1 MAAENKPEGLK
12 KIRNLDRMYRSAV
25 CYAGHAPAKGVS
37 DETEINNDH
46 GNSNGSHVKIFL
58 PKKLLECL
66 PKCSSLPKER
76 HRWNTN
82 EEIAAYLIT
91 FEKHEEWLTTSPKT
105 RPQNGSMI
113 LYNRKKVK
121 YRKDGYCWKKRKDGK
136 TTREDHMKL
145 KVQGVECLYGC
156 YVHSSII
163 PTFHRRC
170 YWLLQNPDIVLV
182 HYLNVPA
189 IEDCGKP
196 CGPILC
202 SINTDKKEWAKW
214 TKEELIGQLKPMFHG
229 IKWTCSNGNSS
240 TGFSVEQLVQQ
251 ILDSHQTKPPP
262 RTHNCLCT
270 GTLGAGSSVH
280 HKCNSAKHRII
291 SPKVEPRAGAGYSSA
306 HSEVQNNDV
315 SEGKNEHSHG
325 GGGGKGGG
333 AGGGGGAREKRNGK
347 VPKPVLLH
355 QNSTEVSSTNQ
366 VEVPDTTQN
375 SPVSISSGLNSDPDM
390 ADSPVVT
397 GMSHVAS
404 VMSSLSQSA
413 AVFMSEVT
421 GDPIYSMSPT
431 GGPNAHLM
439 GPDAASQ
446 GLVLAVTSDS
456 HKFAFPGS
464 GAGGSG
470 GAGAS
475 EGLAMLS
482 APGVSEELVLSSSL
496 DSSGIK
502 LPETTVNF
510 DPDCFLNNPKQG
522 QTYGGSG
529 LKGEAG
535 SSGTSS
541 SSSVGPSSSSSSS
554 NGGLRRSPPV
564 SDSGYGFGTS
574 LVKTE
579 IKTEDTSFEQQLAK
593 EASYQV
599 GSVVSGAGGGPGSA
613 GPGSAQGSLTLTPA
627 SSLLPSGGGL
637 SPSTT
642 LEQMDFS
649 AIDAK
654 QDYSSSS
661 VSGGYGQ
668 AMSSPHLA
676 HQSRSPSFFLQEPP
690 PPPPQ
695 SSSQPGAAQKT
706 HLLDQNSHDSGAAFL
721 GLQVVKTE
729 SPGSGGN
736 NGHLH
741 HHHGH
746 QSQHAAS
753 SCNGGSPAE
762 GPGAGQQ
769 ASLQLL
775 QYQGGFPPLGPEHEE
790 VVALEPQGGA
800 GGGVGGGQA
809 GGPEGGAEGL
819 LKAGDHLQACGAAGP
834 EGAGAEHYLQ
844 QAPESGGA
852 GAGGA
857 AAGGAGG
864 GAGGG
869 GLLRG
874 GNPSGGAGGGPPPQL
889 QPLLQGLYQAVGA
902 HPPLGGAGGGGA
914 GGGGM
919 EISLDHFDISFGN
932 QFSDLIN
939 DFISVEGGG
948 AAVGPGAAALYA
960 HQLVAPPGSEGPPP
974 PAGPPPPGAEEAG
987 ARGAGYGP
995 AELCLPPCCSPQAL
1009 GGAGGAGGA
1018 AGAAGEAGSLAYMH
1032 VAEVVSAAVAQG
1044 ALGMLQAT
1052 GRLFMVTDYSPEW
1065 SYPEGGVKVLI
1076 TGPWQE
1082 ASSSYSCLF
1091 DQISVPASLIQPGVL
1106 RCYCPAH
1113 DTGLVTLQVAV
1124 NNQII
1129 SNSVVFEYKARALPS
1144 LPSSQH
1150 DWLSLDDNQ
1159 FRMSILERLEQ
1170 MERRMAEMSGHH
1182 QQGAG
1187 GTTGGTG
1194 GGAGGNTS
1202 QTQCMSGQGPA
1213 GSSFESRV
1221 VVVCEKMMSRAC
1233 WAKSKHLIHS
1243 KTFRGMTLLHLAAA
1257 QGYAT
1262 LIQTLIKWRSKH
1274 ADSIDLELEVDPLN
1288 VDHFS
1293 CTPLMWA
1300 CALGHMEAA
1309 VVLYK
1314 WDRRALAIPDSLG
1327 RLPLS
1332 IARSRGHTKLA
1343 DCLEQL
1349 QRDEQQQ
1356 PPSALPPA
1364 PRLAFSPAPDT
1375 PAPDSWMVAWG
1386 SDTVAAAPGQKGGGA
1401 GATTNPSPD
1410 LRRPRSEPSSYYSSE
1425 CQRDLPLA
1433 KKHKPN
1439 PEFFQGRPDKAMS
1452 VPLSLEQQQLHKL
1465 SGSPKAAL
1473 SDSLSP
1479 DKSLEE
1485 AGGGSSGGLPHHK
1498 LGAFRGLGG
1507 AGGGGGG
1514 VGSKWGSREL
1524 YSAAAVT
1531 LGAVA
1536 VQPAALGRKGAGAG
1550 GGSSLG
1556 KEKLASRLRQREP
1569 LSVLM
1574 MSEREMVDTEL
1585 LSYRDDL
1592 ENQDCLAHMDDLQVN
1607 MMTLAEH
1614 IIEATPER
1622 IKRENFVAVETT
1634 PLDSAGVSNTMSW
1647 LASYL
1652 GDVEHLPSVIHLR
1665 SLYSEPLTPSS
1676 NPSLSPAGSP
1686 LREGPF
1692 EKPSLPSPADWTDF
1706 LSASNSKVERDLAQL
1721 TLSDPEQRELY
1732 EAARLVQT
1740 AFRKYKGRPLRE
1752 QQEVAAAVIQRCYRK
1767 YKQLTWIAL
1776 KYALYKKMTQ
1786 AAILIQSKFRSY
1798 HEQKKF
1804 QQSRRAAVLIQQY
1817 YRSYKEF
1824 GRLRPHR
1831 RAAAAALVQHKLS
1844 SLLTKKQD
1852 QAARKIMRFL
1862 RRCRHRVKELRR
1874 DREHETLQKNPLTM

>member
-12 KIRNLDRMYRSAV
+12 KVRNPDRMYRSTV
-25 CYAGHAPAKGVS
+25 CYAGHGPPKSIS
-37 DETEINNDH
+37 DDAETNNEH
-46 GNSNGSHVKIFL
+46 GHLKIYL

-66 PKCSSLPKER
+66 PKCTSLPKER

-214 TKEELIGQLKPMFHG
+214 TKEELIGQLKPM
-229 IKWTCSNGNSS
+229 C
-240 TGFSVEQLVQQ
+240 
-251 ILDSHQTKPPP
+251 
-262 RTHNCLCT
+262 
-270 GTLGAGSSVH
+270 AGSSVH

-291 SPKVEPRAGAGYSSA
+291 SPKVDARTGAYSNA

-315 SEGKNEHSHG
+315 SEGKTEHCGHGGGKSSG
-325 GGGGKGGG
+325 GGGGGGST
-333 AGGGGGAREKRNGK
+333 REKRNGK
-347 VPKPVLLH
+347 VHKPILLH

-375 SPVSISSGLNSDPDM
+375 SPVSISSGLNSDPDI

-404 VMSSLSQSA
+404 VMSGLSQG
-413 AVFMSEVT
+413 VFISDVS
-421 GDPIYSMSPT
+421 GDPVYSMSPT
-431 GGPNAHLM
+431 GGPNTHLM
-439 GPDAASQ
+439 GADATSQ
-446 GLVLAVTSDS
+446 GLVLSDR
-456 HKFAFPGS
+456 HKFAFP
-464 GAGGSG
+464 SG
-470 GAGAS
+470 GVGES
-475 EGLAMLS
+475 GNTGDSLSMLS
-482 APGVSEELVLSSSL
+482 TAGVSEELVLSSSL
-496 DSSGIK
+496 DSGTIK
-502 LPETTVNF
+502 IPETNMNF

-522 QTYGGSG
+522 QTYGGSAM
-529 LKGEAG
+529 KTETNCA
-535 SSGTSS
+535 SS
-541 SSSVGPSSSSSSS
+541 SCAVSGSANDTLQTSPSMSDNGYSFSSA
-554 NGGLRRSPPV
+554 
-564 SDSGYGFGTS
+564 
-574 LVKTE
+574 LVKN

-593 EASYQV
+593 ESGYQV
-599 GSVVSGAGGGPGSA
+599 GAVVNCGSGVSVPQGAGSGQGGL
-613 GPGSAQGSLTLTPA
+613 SLTTA
-627 SSLLPSGGGL
+627 GSLLPSGGGL

-654 QDYSSSS
+654 QDYASSTST
-661 VSGGYGQ
+661 VSYGQ
-668 AMSSPHLA
+668 ALSSPHMP
-676 HQSRSPSFFLQEPP
+676 HQNRSPSFFLQDAS
-690 PPPPQ
+690 Q
-695 SSSQPGAAQKT
+695 SSQVQQGRASMGQKT
-706 HLLDQNSHDSGAAFL
+706 HIVEHNSHDYI

-729 SPGSGGN
+729 SLGS

-741 HHHGH
+741 HH
-746 QSQHAAS
+746 QQTQHRAN
-753 SCNGGSPAE
+753 CNGGSPTD
-762 GPGAGQQ
+762 GIGQAG
-769 ASLQLL
+769 SLQLL
-775 QYQGGFPPLGPEHEE
+775 QYQGAFAGLGTEHEE
-790 VVALEPQGGA
+790 VVGMEQP
-800 GGGVGGGQA
+800 GGGSSGQA
-809 GGPEGGAEGL
+809 ARTENSAENVLNQGDQMQTCVSRNGEGG
-819 LKAGDHLQACGAAGP
+819 
-834 EGAGAEHYLQ
+834 GAEHYLQ
-844 QAPESGGA
+844 QASDGGTGGNGGA
-852 GAGGA
+852 GEGVAVHNGSSDGS
-857 AAGGAGG
+857 
-864 GAGGG
+864 
-869 GLLRG
+869 
-874 GNPSGGAGGGPPPQL
+874 NHTPQQQQQQL
-889 QPLLQGLYQAVGA
+889 QPLLQGMVQGLYNTVAA
-902 HPPLGGAGGGGA
+902 HQSLGGTANNGGAGGA
-914 GGGGM
+914 GI

-939 DFISVEGGG
+939 DFISVDGSGTAMSTGGT
-948 AAVGPGAAALYA
+948 LYA
-960 HQLVAPPGSEGPPP
+960 HQLVTSHSSDAQNTGGGAAPQGQEDAVSRGS
-974 PAGPPPPGAEEAG
+974 
-987 ARGAGYGP
+987 GYNTS
-995 AELCLPPCCSPQAL
+995 ELCLQPCCSPQSL
-1009 GGAGGAGGA
+1009 NGGAGAGGNTV
-1018 AGAAGEAGSLAYMH
+1018 EAGSLSYMN
-1032 VAEVVSAAVAQG
+1032 VADVVSAAVAHG
-1044 ALGMLQAT
+1044 TLGMLQAT
-1052 GRLFMVTDYSPEW
+1052 GRLFIVTDYSPEW

-1082 ASSSYSCLF
+1082 AGSNYSCLF

-1124 NNQII
+1124 SNQII

-1170 MERRMAEMSGHH
+1170 MERRMAEMASH
-1182 QQGAG
+1182 QQQITAGSGGAG
-1187 GTTGGTG
+1187 GGTG
-1194 GGAGGNTS
+1194 GAGTGGGGGGGDNNTQAQCAS
-1202 QTQCMSGQGPA
+1202 GHTQPS
-1213 GSSFESRV
+1213 SSFESRV

-1243 KTFRGMTLLHLAAA
+1243 KTFRGMTLLHLAAG

-1262 LIQTLIKWRSKH
+1262 LIQTLIKWRTKH

-1300 CALGHMEAA
+1300 CALGHLEAA

-1343 DCLEQL
+1343 ECLEQL
-1349 QRDEQQQ
+1349 QREEHQ
-1356 PPSALPPA
+1356 PPA
-1364 PRLAFSPAPDT
+1364 PLPPTTRMSFSPDT
-1375 PAPDSWMVAWG
+1375 PTTDSWMLSWANEGV
-1386 SDTVAAAPGQKGGGA
+1386 VAPGGKRVGP
-1401 GATTNPSPD
+1401 ATSTTTSGNTSLNPD

-1425 CQRDLPLA
+1425 GQRDLPLA

-1439 PEFFQGRPDKAMS
+1439 PELFQTRPDKAMS

-1465 SGSPKAAL
+1465 SSSPKTQSFEGSENGL
-1473 SDSLSP
+1473 SI
-1479 DKSLEE
+1479 
-1485 AGGGSSGGLPHHK
+1485 GGSTGTARWSP
-1498 LGAFRGLGG
+1498 
-1507 AGGGGGG
+1507 
-1514 VGSKWGSREL
+1514 RE
-1524 YSAAAVT
+1524 SFSSSSM
-1531 LGAVA
+1531 
-1536 VQPAALGRKGAGAG
+1536 GRKGLGVS
-1550 GGSSLG
+1550 GSSTLG
-1556 KEKLASRLRQREP
+1556 KEKLVTRLRQREQ
-1569 LSVLM
+1569 LGMLAM
-1574 MSEREMVDTEL
+1574 ADRDMADAEMLAYRE
-1585 LSYRDDL
+1585 DL
-1592 ENQDCLAHMDDLQVN
+1592 ENQDCLAQMDDLQAN

-1622 IKRENFVAVETT
+1622 IKRENFTAAD
-1634 PLDSAGVSNTMSW
+1634 PLPVDTSGVNSTMNW
-1647 LASYL
+1647 LANYL
-1652 GDVEHLPSVIHLR
+1652 GDAEQLPSILHLR
-1665 SLYSEPLTPSS
+1665 
-1676 NPSLSPAGSP
+1676 LSPEGSP
-1686 LREGPF
+1686 LGEGPL
-1692 EKPSLPSPADWTDF
+1692 ERSTLPSPADWSEF
-1706 LSASNSKVERDLAQL
+1706 LNASNSKVEQDLAQL

-1740 AFRKYKGRPLRE
+1740 AFHKYKGRPLRE
-1752 QQEVAAAVIQRCYRK
+1752 QQEVAAAVIQRCYKK

-1804 QQSRRAAVLIQQY
+1804 QQSRRAAMLIQQY
-1817 YRSYKEF
+1817 YRSY
-1824 GRLRPHR
+1824 RLKPHHR
-1831 RAAAAALVQHKLS
+1831 GAAAALVQHKLRGC
-1844 SLLTKKQD
+1844 LLTKRQD

-1862 RRCRHRVKELRR
+1862 RRCRHS
-1874 DREHETLQKNPLTM
+1874 PLMDHRLFKRGERIEKGQGT

>member
-12 KIRNLDRMYRSAV
+12 KIRNPDRMYRSAV
-25 CYAGHAPAKGVS
+25 CYSAHAPPKSVS
-37 DETEINNDH
+37 DDTETNNEH
-46 GNSNGSHVKIFL
+46 GHLKIYL

-66 PKCSSLPKER
+66 PKCSTLPKER

-214 TKEELIGQLKPMFHG
+214 TKEELIGQLKPM
-229 IKWTCSNGNSS
+229 C
-240 TGFSVEQLVQQ
+240 
-251 ILDSHQTKPPP
+251 
-262 RTHNCLCT
+262 
-270 GTLGAGSSVH
+270 AGSSVH

-291 SPKVEPRAGAGYSSA
+291 SPKVDPRSGGYSST
-306 HSEVQNNDV
+306 HSELQNNDV
-315 SEGKNEHSHG
+315 SEGKTEHSHSSKNSSGSG
-325 GGGGKGGG
+325 GGSV
-333 AGGGGGAREKRNGK
+333 REKRNGK
-347 VPKPVLLH
+347 VHKPVLLH

-390 ADSPVVT
+390 ADSPAVT
-397 GMSHVAS
+397 GMGHVAS
-404 VMSSLSQSA
+404 VMSSLSQS
-413 AVFMSEVT
+413 VFMSEVT
-421 GDPIYSMSPT
+421 GDPVYSMSPT
-431 GGPNAHLM
+431 GGPNTHIM
-439 GPDAASQ
+439 GPDATPHS
-446 GLVLAVTSDS
+446 LVLAVTSDS

-464 GAGGSG
+464 GSADAGGP
-470 GAGAS
+470 GAD
-475 EGLAMLS
+475 GLSMLS
-482 APGVSEELVLSSSL
+482 ASGVSEELVLSSSL
-496 DSSGIK
+496 DSSSIK
-502 LPETTVNF
+502 IPETTMNF

-522 QTYGGSG
+522 QTYGGNG
-529 LKGEAG
+529 LKQENVA
-535 SSGTSS
+535 SNASS
-541 SSSVGPSSSSSSS
+541 SSTANT
-554 NGGLRRSPPV
+554 NGLQRSPTI
-564 SDSGYGFGTS
+564 SDPTYSFS
-574 LVKTE
+574 SALVKN

-593 EASYQV
+593 EGNYQV
-599 GSVVSGAGGGPGSA
+599 GPVVSCSVSNGGG
-613 GPGSAQGSLTLTPA
+613 QNSLSLTPA

-654 QDYSSSS
+654 QDYSTGPTA
-661 VSGGYGQ
+661 VGYTQ
-668 AMSSPHLA
+668 AMNSLA
-676 HQSRSPSFFLQEPP
+676 HQNRSPSFFLQEPP
-690 PPPPQ
+690 QPSQNQQGRQ
-695 SSSQPGAAQKT
+695 SSSQKGHMIEHNTPDGT
-706 HLLDQNSHDSGAAFL
+706 YM

-729 SPGSGGN
+729 SPGS

-741 HHHGH
+741 HHHAH
-746 QSQHAAS
+746 QGQHRPN
-753 SCNGGSPAE
+753 CNGGSPTE
-762 GPGAGQQ
+762 VQGQAG
-769 ASLQLL
+769 SLQLL
-775 QYQGGFPPLGPEHEE
+775 QYQGGFPGLGPEHEE
-790 VVALEPQGGA
+790 VVGMDQSRN
-800 GGGVGGGQA
+800 VGTGQA
-809 GGPEGGAEGL
+809 GVTENGTDGL
-819 LKAGDHLQACGAAGP
+819 LKSGDHLQACGGGGETAGADHFMQQSS
-834 EGAGAEHYLQ
+834 ENGAGADAVALRNGNSTNGPNNASQ
-844 QAPESGGA
+844 Q
-852 GAGGA
+852 
-857 AAGGAGG
+857 
-864 GAGGG
+864 
-869 GLLRG
+869 
-874 GNPSGGAGGGPPPQL
+874 QL
-889 QPLLQGLYQAVGA
+889 QPLLQGANLVQGLYNTHHGLSGA
-902 HPPLGGAGGGGA
+902 GANGGGGT
-914 GGGGM
+914 GM

-939 DFISVEGGG
+939 DFISVDSG
-948 AAVGPGAAALYA
+948 ATAVGATGTLYA
-960 HQLVAPPGSEGPPP
+960 HQLVAPPGSDGT
-974 PAGPPPPGAEEAG
+974 ANSGGNQQPGQEDTSN
-987 ARGAGYGP
+987 RTTGYSSS
-995 AELCLPPCCSPQAL
+995 ELCLQSCCSPQSL
-1009 GGAGGAGGA
+1009 GGGAGAGG
-1018 AGAAGEAGSLAYMH
+1018 GSGETGLAYMH

-1044 ALGMLQAT
+1044 TLGMLQAT

-1082 ASSSYSCLF
+1082 DSSSYTCLF

-1124 NNQII
+1124 SNQII

-1170 MERRMAEMSGHH
+1170 MERRMAEMAG
-1182 QQGAG
+1182 QQLQGSG
-1187 GTTGGTG
+1187 GTAGTG
-1194 GGAGGNTS
+1194 GGGGGGGNGGANS
-1202 QTQCMSGQGPA
+1202 QSQCISGQA

-1221 VVVCEKMMSRAC
+1221 VVVCEKMMNRAC

-1243 KTFRGMTLLHLAAA
+1243 KTFRGMTLLHLAAG

-1262 LIQTLIKWRSKH
+1262 LIQTLIKWRTKH

-1300 CALGHMEAA
+1300 CALGHLEAA

-1343 DCLEQL
+1343 ECLEQL
-1349 QRDEQQQ
+1349 QREEQQQ
-1356 PPSALPPA
+1356 QTPSSLPPA
-1364 PRLAFSPAPDT
+1364 SSMSFSPNPDIPT
-1375 PAPDSWMVAWG
+1375 SNSWMVSWA
-1386 SDTVAAAPGQKGGGA
+1386 SDSMVVPSGQNTGT
-1401 GATTNPSPD
+1401 ATTTTNSCSNQNPD
-1410 LRRPRSEPSSYYSSE
+1410 LRRPRSEPSSYYSNE

-1439 PEFFQGRPDKAMS
+1439 PELVQAQLDKPMS
-1452 VPLSLEQQQLHKL
+1452 VPLNMEQQTHKL
-1465 SGSPKAAL
+1465 STSPKTTP
-1473 SDSLSP
+1473 SSP
-1479 DKSLEE
+1479 DKSVSEE
-1485 AGGGSSGGLPHHK
+1485 GLGTASIPQIKMSS
-1498 LGAFRGLGG
+1498 FRGGN
-1507 AGGGGGG
+1507 
-1514 VGSKWGSREL
+1514 KWSTREGL
-1524 YSAAAVT
+1524 
-1531 LGAVA
+1531 
-1536 VQPAALGRKGAGAG
+1536 RKGGI
-1550 GGSSLG
+1550 SSVG
-1556 KEKLASRLRQREP
+1556 KEKLANRLRQRGES
-1569 LSVLM
+1569 LSMLGMVD
-1574 MSEREMVDTEL
+1574 REMVDTEM
-1585 LSYRDDL
+1585 LSYKENL
-1592 ENQDCLAHMDDLQVN
+1592 ENQDCLSHMEDLQAN
-1607 MMTLAEH
+1607 MMSLAEH

-1622 IKRENFVAVETT
+1622 IKREHFPAVESV
-1634 PLDSAGVSNTMSW
+1634 PLDNSGLTNTMSW

-1652 GDVEHLPSVIHLR
+1652 GDVEHLPSIIHL
-1665 SLYSEPLTPSS
+1665 SPIYSEPLTPPS
-1676 NPSLSPAGSP
+1676 NPSLSPGNSP
-1686 LREGPF
+1686 MREGPF
-1692 EKPSLPSPADWTDF
+1692 EKPTLPAPAEWSEF
-1706 LSASNSKVERDLAQL
+1706 LRASNSKVERELAQL

-1752 QQEVAAAVIQRCYRK
+1752 QQEVATAVIQRCYRK

-1804 QQSRRAAVLIQQY
+1804 QQSRRAAVLIQQC
-1817 YRSYKEF
+1817 YRSYREF
-1824 GRLRPHR
+1824 GRLRPQR
-1831 RAAAAALVQHKLS
+1831 RSATAALVQHKLRS
-1844 SLLTKKQD
+1844 SLLTKRQD

-1862 RRCRHRVKELRR
+1862 RRCRHS
-1874 DREHETLQKNPLTM
+1874 PLMDHRLFKRSERIEKGQGT

>member
-12 KIRNLDRMYRSAV
+12 KIRNPDRMYRSAV
-25 CYAGHAPAKGVS
+25 CYSAHAAPKSVS
-37 DETEINNDH
+37 DDTETNNEH
-46 GNSNGSHVKIFL
+46 GHLKIYL

-66 PKCSSLPKER
+66 PKCSTLPKER

-240 TGFSVEQLVQQ
+240 SGFSVEQLVQQ

-291 SPKVEPRAGAGYSSA
+291 SPKVDPRSGGYSST
-306 HSEVQNNDV
+306 HSELQNNDV
-315 SEGKNEHSHG
+315 SEGKTEHSHSSKNSGGTG
-325 GGGGKGGG
+325 GGSV
-333 AGGGGGAREKRNGK
+333 REKRNGK
-347 VPKPVLLH
+347 VHKPVLLH

-390 ADSPVVT
+390 ADSPAVT
-397 GMSHVAS
+397 GMGHVAS
-404 VMSSLSQSA
+404 VMSSLSQS
-413 AVFMSEVT
+413 VFMSEVT
-421 GDPIYSMSPT
+421 GDPVYSMSPT
-431 GGPNAHLM
+431 GGPNAHIM
-439 GPDAASQ
+439 GPDATSH

-456 HKFAFPGS
+456 HKFSFPGS
-464 GAGGSG
+464 GSTDAGGP
-470 GAGAS
+470 GAD
-475 EGLAMLS
+475 GLSMLS
-482 APGVSEELVLSSSL
+482 ASGVSEELVLSNSL
-496 DSSGIK
+496 DTGGIK
-502 LPETTVNF
+502 IPETTMNF

-529 LKGEAG
+529 LKQENG
-535 SSGTSS
+535 SSHASCSS
-541 SSSVGPSSSSSSS
+541 TAST
-554 NGGLRRSPPV
+554 NGLQRSPSI
-564 SDSGYGFGTS
+564 SDTNYGFNS
-574 LVKTE
+574 VLVKN

-593 EASYQV
+593 EGNYQV
-599 GSVVSGAGGGPGSA
+599 GAVVSCNVSSGSGG
-613 GPGSAQGSLTLTPA
+613 QNSLTLTPA
-627 SSLLPSGGGL
+627 ASLLPSGGGL

-654 QDYSSSS
+654 QDYSSGASA
-661 VSGGYGQ
+661 VGYGQ
-668 AMSSPHLA
+668 AMNNLA
-676 HQSRSPSFFLQEPP
+676 HQNRSPSFFLQEA
-690 PPPPQ
+690 PQ
-695 SSSQPGAAQKT
+695 QAQSQQGRQNSAQKG
-706 HLLDQNSHDSGAAFL
+706 HMLEHNSPDGAYM

-729 SPGSGGN
+729 SPGS

-741 HHHGH
+741 HHHTH
-746 QSQHAAS
+746 QGQHRAN
-753 SCNGGSPAE
+753 CNGGSPTE
-762 GPGAGQQ
+762 GQGHGS
-769 ASLQLL
+769 SLQLL
-775 QYQGGFPPLGPEHEE
+775 QYQGGFPGLGPEHEE
-790 VVALEPQGGA
+790 VVGMDQSR
-800 GGGVGGGQA
+800 GVGSGQA
-809 GGPEGGAEGL
+809 GATENGTDRS
-819 LKAGDHLQACGAAGP
+819 GDHLQTCGEGGAAEHFLQQSSENGAGNEAMALRNGNATNGP
-834 EGAGAEHYLQ
+834 NSSQQQLLQGANLVQGLYNTVAAHHGLSGAGAN
-844 QAPESGGA
+844 
-852 GAGGA
+852 
-857 AAGGAGG
+857 
-864 GAGGG
+864 GGG
-869 GLLRG
+869 GT
-874 GNPSGGAGGGPPPQL
+874 
-889 QPLLQGLYQAVGA
+889 
-902 HPPLGGAGGGGA
+902 
-914 GGGGM
+914 GM

-939 DFISVEGGG
+939 DFISVDSGATAVG
-948 AAVGPGAAALYA
+948 AAGTLYT
-960 HQLVAPPGSEGPPP
+960 HQLVAPPGSDGTATSGGNQQQGQEDSTN
-974 PAGPPPPGAEEAG
+974 
-987 ARGAGYGP
+987 RSAGYSP
-995 AELCLPPCCSPQAL
+995 AELCLQSCCSPQSL
-1009 GGAGGAGGA
+1009 GAGGGG
-1018 AGAAGEAGSLAYMH
+1018 GSGETGSLAYMH

-1044 ALGMLQAT
+1044 TLGMLQAT
-1052 GRLFMVTDYSPEW
+1052 GRLFIVTDYSPEW

-1082 ASSSYSCLF
+1082 DSSSYTCLF

-1124 NNQII
+1124 SNQII

-1170 MERRMAEMSGHH
+1170 MERRMAEMGGQQ
-1182 QQGAG
+1182 QQGSG
-1187 GTTGGTG
+1187 GTPG
-1194 GGAGGNTS
+1194 GGGGGGNGGANNQS
-1202 QTQCMSGQGPA
+1202 QVFLNQA

-1221 VVVCEKMMSRAC
+1221 VVVCEKMMNRAC

-1243 KTFRGMTLLHLAAA
+1243 KTFRGMTLLHLAAG

-1262 LIQTLIKWRSKH
+1262 LIQTLIKWRTKH

-1300 CALGHMEAA
+1300 CALGHLEAA

-1343 DCLEQL
+1343 ECLEQL
-1349 QRDEQQQ
+1349 QREEQQQ
-1356 PPSALPPA
+1356 TPSSLPPTSSMS
-1364 PRLAFSPAPDT
+1364 FSPNPDIPT
-1375 PAPDSWMVAWG
+1375 SNSWMVSWA
-1386 SDTVAAAPGQKGGGA
+1386 SDSMVAPSGQNSGTA
-1401 GATTNPSPD
+1401 NTTTTSCTNQNLD
-1410 LRRPRSEPSSYYSSE
+1410 LRRPRSEPSSYYSNE

-1439 PEFFQGRPDKAMS
+1439 PELVQPQLDKPS
-1452 VPLSLEQQQLHKL
+1452 VPLNVDQQTHKL
-1465 SGSPKAAL
+1465 SNSPKTL
-1473 SDSLSP
+1473 PSSP
-1479 DKSLEE
+1479 DKNPSEESLGAQTKLGPFRGGHKWGTRE
-1485 AGGGSSGGLPHHK
+1485 AVRKGGSSI
-1498 LGAFRGLGG
+1498 
-1507 AGGGGGG
+1507 
-1514 VGSKWGSREL
+1514 
-1524 YSAAAVT
+1524 
-1531 LGAVA
+1531 
-1536 VQPAALGRKGAGAG
+1536 
-1550 GGSSLG
+1550 G
-1556 KEKLASRLRQREP
+1556 KEKLANRLRQRGEP
-1569 LSVLM
+1569 LSMLGMVHT
-1574 MSEREMVDTEL
+1574 EM
-1585 LSYRDDL
+1585 LSYQEDQ
-1592 ENQDCLAHMDDLQVN
+1592 ENQDCLSHMEDLQAN
-1607 MMTLAEH
+1607 MMSLAEH
-1614 IIEATPER
+1614 IIEATPEC
-1622 IKRENFVAVETT
+1622 IKREHFPAVKSV
-1634 PLDSAGVSNTMSW
+1634 PLDNTGLTNTMSW

-1652 GDVEHLPSVIHLR
+1652 GDVEHLPSIIHL
-1665 SLYSEPLTPSS
+1665 SPIYNEPLTPSS
-1676 NPSLSPAGSP
+1676 NTSLSPGNSP
-1686 LREGPF
+1686 MSEGPF
-1692 EKPSLPSPADWTDF
+1692 EKPTLPAPAEWSEF
-1706 LSASNSKVERDLAQL
+1706 LRASNSKVERELAQL

-1752 QQEVAAAVIQRCYRK
+1752 QQEVATAVIQRCYRK

-1804 QQSRRAAVLIQQY
+1804 QQSRRAAVLIQQC
-1817 YRSYKEF
+1817 YRSYREF
-1824 GRLRPHR
+1824 GRLRPR
-1831 RAAAAALVQHKLS
+1831 RRTATSALVQHKLRS
-1844 SLLTKKQD
+1844 SLLSKRQD

-1862 RRCRHRVKELRR
+1862 RRCRHRARELRKA
-1874 DREHETLQKNPLTM
+1874 REHESVQKSPLPM

>member
-12 KIRNLDRMYRSAV
+12 KIRNPDRMYRSAV
-25 CYAGHAPAKGVS
+25 CYSAHAPPKSVS
-37 DETEINNDH
+37 DDTETNNEH
-46 GNSNGSHVKIFL
+46 GHLKIYL

-66 PKCSSLPKER
+66 PKCSTLPKER

-240 TGFSVEQLVQQ
+240 SGFSVEQLVQQ

-291 SPKVEPRAGAGYSSA
+291 SPKVDPRSGGYSST
-306 HSEVQNNDV
+306 HSELQNNDV
-315 SEGKNEHSHG
+315 SEGKTEHSHSSKNSSGSG
-325 GGGGKGGG
+325 GGSV
-333 AGGGGGAREKRNGK
+333 REKRNGK
-347 VPKPVLLH
+347 VHKPVLLH

-390 ADSPVVT
+390 ADSPAVT
-397 GMSHVAS
+397 GMGHVAS
-404 VMSSLSQSA
+404 VMSSLSQS
-413 AVFMSEVT
+413 VFMSEVT
-421 GDPIYSMSPT
+421 GDPVYSMSPT
-431 GGPNAHLM
+431 GGPNTHIM
-439 GPDAASQ
+439 GPDATPHS
-446 GLVLAVTSDS
+446 LVLAVTSDS

-464 GAGGSG
+464 GSADAGGP
-470 GAGAS
+470 GAD
-475 EGLAMLS
+475 GLSMLS
-482 APGVSEELVLSSSL
+482 ASGVSEELVLSSSL
-496 DSSGIK
+496 DSSSIK
-502 LPETTVNF
+502 IPETTMNF

-522 QTYGGSG
+522 QTYGGNG
-529 LKGEAG
+529 LKQENVA
-535 SSGTSS
+535 SNASS
-541 SSSVGPSSSSSSS
+541 SSTANT
-554 NGGLRRSPPV
+554 NGLQRSPTI
-564 SDSGYGFGTS
+564 SDPTYSFS
-574 LVKTE
+574 SALVKN

-593 EASYQV
+593 EGNYQV
-599 GSVVSGAGGGPGSA
+599 GPVVSCSVSNGGG
-613 GPGSAQGSLTLTPA
+613 QNSLSLTPA

-654 QDYSSSS
+654 QDYSTGPTA
-661 VSGGYGQ
+661 VGYTQ
-668 AMSSPHLA
+668 AMNSLA
-676 HQSRSPSFFLQEPP
+676 HQNRSPSFFLQEPP
-690 PPPPQ
+690 QPSQNQQGRQ
-695 SSSQPGAAQKT
+695 SSSQKGHMIEHNTPDGT
-706 HLLDQNSHDSGAAFL
+706 YM

-729 SPGSGGN
+729 SPGS

-741 HHHGH
+741 HHHAH
-746 QSQHAAS
+746 QGQHRPN
-753 SCNGGSPAE
+753 CNGGSPTE
-762 GPGAGQQ
+762 VQGQAG
-769 ASLQLL
+769 SLQLL
-775 QYQGGFPPLGPEHEE
+775 QYQGGFPGLGPEHEE
-790 VVALEPQGGA
+790 VVGMDQSRN
-800 GGGVGGGQA
+800 VGTGQA
-809 GGPEGGAEGL
+809 GVTENGTDGL
-819 LKAGDHLQACGAAGP
+819 LKSGDHLQACGGGGETAGADHFMQQSS
-834 EGAGAEHYLQ
+834 ENGAGADAVALRNGNSTNGPNNASQ
-844 QAPESGGA
+844 Q
-852 GAGGA
+852 
-857 AAGGAGG
+857 
-864 GAGGG
+864 
-869 GLLRG
+869 
-874 GNPSGGAGGGPPPQL
+874 QL
-889 QPLLQGLYQAVGA
+889 QPLLQGANLVQGLYNTHHGLSGA
-902 HPPLGGAGGGGA
+902 GANGGGGT
-914 GGGGM
+914 GM

-939 DFISVEGGG
+939 DFISVDSG
-948 AAVGPGAAALYA
+948 ATAVGATGTLYA
-960 HQLVAPPGSEGPPP
+960 HQLVAPPGSDGT
-974 PAGPPPPGAEEAG
+974 ANSGGNQQPGQEDTSN
-987 ARGAGYGP
+987 RTTGYSSS
-995 AELCLPPCCSPQAL
+995 ELCLQSCCSPQSL
-1009 GGAGGAGGA
+1009 GGGAGAGG
-1018 AGAAGEAGSLAYMH
+1018 GSGETGLAYMH

-1044 ALGMLQAT
+1044 TLGMLQAT

-1082 ASSSYSCLF
+1082 DSSSYTCLF

-1106 RCYCPAH
+1106 RCYCPGIMCVSSAH

-1124 NNQII
+1124 SNQII

-1170 MERRMAEMSGHH
+1170 MERRMAEMAG
-1182 QQGAG
+1182 QQLQGSG
-1187 GTTGGTG
+1187 GTAGTG
-1194 GGAGGNTS
+1194 GGGGGGGNGGANS
-1202 QTQCMSGQGPA
+1202 QSQCISGQA

-1221 VVVCEKMMSRAC
+1221 VVVCEKMMNRAC

-1243 KTFRGMTLLHLAAA
+1243 KTFRGMTLLHLAAG

-1262 LIQTLIKWRSKH
+1262 LIQTLIKWRTKH

-1300 CALGHMEAA
+1300 CALGHLEAA

-1343 DCLEQL
+1343 ECLEQL
-1349 QRDEQQQ
+1349 QREEQQQ
-1356 PPSALPPA
+1356 QTPSSLPPA
-1364 PRLAFSPAPDT
+1364 SSMSFSPNPDIPT
-1375 PAPDSWMVAWG
+1375 SNSWMVSWA
-1386 SDTVAAAPGQKGGGA
+1386 SDSMVVPSGQNTGT
-1401 GATTNPSPD
+1401 ATTTTNSCSNQNPD
-1410 LRRPRSEPSSYYSSE
+1410 LRRPRSEPSSYYSNE

-1439 PEFFQGRPDKAMS
+1439 PELVQAQLDKPMS
-1452 VPLSLEQQQLHKL
+1452 VPLNMEQQTHKL
-1465 SGSPKAAL
+1465 STSPKTTP
-1473 SDSLSP
+1473 SSP
-1479 DKSLEE
+1479 DKSVSEE
-1485 AGGGSSGGLPHHK
+1485 GLGTASIPQIKMSS
-1498 LGAFRGLGG
+1498 FRGGN
-1507 AGGGGGG
+1507 
-1514 VGSKWGSREL
+1514 KWSTREGL
-1524 YSAAAVT
+1524 
-1531 LGAVA
+1531 
-1536 VQPAALGRKGAGAG
+1536 RKGGI
-1550 GGSSLG
+1550 SSVG
-1556 KEKLASRLRQREP
+1556 KEKLANRLRQRGES
-1569 LSVLM
+1569 LSMLGMVD
-1574 MSEREMVDTEL
+1574 REMVDTEM
-1585 LSYRDDL
+1585 LSYKENL
-1592 ENQDCLAHMDDLQVN
+1592 ENQDCLSHMEDLQAN
-1607 MMTLAEH
+1607 MMSLAEH

-1622 IKRENFVAVETT
+1622 IKREHFPAVESV
-1634 PLDSAGVSNTMSW
+1634 PLDNSGLTNTMSW

-1652 GDVEHLPSVIHLR
+1652 GDVEHLPSIIHL
-1665 SLYSEPLTPSS
+1665 SPIYSEPLTPPS
-1676 NPSLSPAGSP
+1676 NPSLSPGNSP
-1686 LREGPF
+1686 MREGPF
-1692 EKPSLPSPADWTDF
+1692 EKPTLPAPAEWSEF
-1706 LSASNSKVERDLAQL
+1706 LRASNSKVERELAQL

-1752 QQEVAAAVIQRCYRK
+1752 QQEVATAVIQRCYRK

-1804 QQSRRAAVLIQQY
+1804 QQSRRAAVLIQQC
-1817 YRSYKEF
+1817 YRSYREF
-1824 GRLRPHR
+1824 GRLRPQR
-1831 RAAAAALVQHKLS
+1831 RSATAALVQHKLRS
-1844 SLLTKKQD
+1844 SLLTKRQD

-1862 RRCRHRVKELRR
+1862 RRCRHS
-1874 DREHETLQKNPLTM
+1874 PLMDHRLFKRSERIEKGQGT

>member
-12 KIRNLDRMYRSAV
+12 KIRNPDRMYRSAV
-25 CYAGHAPAKGVS
+25 CYSGHAAPKGVS
-37 DETEINNDH
+37 DDTEMNNEH
-46 GNSNGSHVKIFL
+46 GHLKIYL

-66 PKCSSLPKER
+66 PKCPSLPKER

-91 FEKHEEWLTTSPKT
+91 FEKHDEWLTTSPKT

-214 TKEELIGQLKPMFHG
+214 TKEELVGQLKPMFHG

-240 TGFSVEQLVQQ
+240 SGFSVEQLVQQ

-270 GTLGAGSSVH
+270 GTLGKGQKGDTEMGQEKKTGAGSSVH

-291 SPKVEPRAGAGYSSA
+291 SPKVDPRTGTYSSG
-306 HSEVQNNDV
+306 HSELQNNDV
-315 SEGKNEHSHG
+315 SEGKTEHSHAGGKAGTGATG
-325 GGGGKGGG
+325 GGTS
-333 AGGGGGAREKRNGK
+333 REKRNGK
-347 VPKPVLLH
+347 VHKPVLLH

-366 VEVPDTTQN
+366 VEVPDTTQS

-390 ADSPVVT
+390 ADSPAVT

-404 VMSSLSQSA
+404 VMSSLSQS
-413 AVFMSEVT
+413 VFMSEVP
-421 GDPIYSMSPT
+421 GDPVYSMSPT
-431 GGPNAHLM
+431 GSANAHLM
-439 GPDAASQ
+439 GPDATSH
-446 GLVLAVTSDS
+446 GLVLTVTSDS

-464 GAGGSG
+464 GGTETGTP
-470 GAGAS
+470 GAS
-475 EGLAMLS
+475 DGLAMLS
-482 APGVSEELVLSSSL
+482 AAGVSEELVLSSSL
-496 DSSGIK
+496 DSSNIK
-502 LPETTVNF
+502 LPETSMNF

-529 LKGEAG
+529 LKQENG
-535 SSGTSS
+535 SPGTSS
-541 SSSVGPSSSSSSS
+541 MASTNGLQHSPSMSNSSYTFNSEIIK
-554 NGGLRRSPPV
+554 N
-564 SDSGYGFGTS
+564 
-574 LVKTE
+574 

-593 EASYQV
+593 ESGYQMRT
-599 GSVVSGAGGGPGSA
+599 VVSCSVSNGS
-613 GPGSAQGSLTLTPA
+613 GSQSSLTLTA
-627 SSLLPSGGGL
+627 AGSLLPSGGGL

-654 QDYSSSS
+654 PDFSSSTS
-661 VSGGYGQ
+661 VGYDQ
-668 AMSSPHLA
+668 AMTNTHLA
-676 HQSRSPSFFLQEPP
+676 HQSHSPSFFLQDT
-690 PPPPQ
+690 PQ
-695 SSSQPGAAQKT
+695 SAQNQQGRQNSVQKS
-706 HLLDQNSHDSGAAFL
+706 HLLEHNSHDRTYM
-721 GLQVVKTE
+721 GLQVVKTD
-729 SPGSGGN
+729 SPGT

-746 QSQHAAS
+746 QNQHRPT
-753 SCNGGSPAE
+753 CNGNSATE
-762 GPGAGQQ
+762 NQGQSG
-769 ASLQLL
+769 SLQLL
-775 QYQGGFPPLGPEHEE
+775 QYPGGFSSLGTEHED
-790 VVALEPQGGA
+790 VVGHDQTGSTASS
-800 GGGVGGGQA
+800 QA
-809 GGPEGGAEGL
+809 SSADTRSDGM
-819 LKAGDHLQACGAAGP
+819 LKPGDHLQACAGGNT
-834 EGAGAEHYLQ
+834 EGGGSEHYLQ
-844 QAPESGGA
+844 QGPENGVSNEA
-852 GAGGA
+852 VA
-857 AAGGAGG
+857 
-864 GAGGG
+864 
-869 GLLRG
+869 LRN
-874 GNPSGGAGGGPPPQL
+874 GNSNDNTNGQQQL
-889 QPLLQGLYQAVGA
+889 QPLLQGAGLVQGLYNTVGTHQGLSEA
-902 HPPLGGAGGGGA
+902 GTGTTGGT
-914 GGGGM
+914 GM

-939 DFISVEGGG
+939 DFISVDGGVT
-948 AAVGPGAAALYA
+948 AVGSGGALYA
-960 HQLVAPPGSEGPPP
+960 HQLVAPPGSDGQTVS
-974 PAGPPPPGAEEAG
+974 GGNQQQSQG
-987 ARGAGYGP
+987 DGNNRVTGYNTSD
-995 AELCLPPCCSPQAL
+995 LCLQPCCSPQGL
-1009 GGAGGAGGA
+1009 GGGTAGAGASGDT
-1018 AGAAGEAGSLAYMH
+1018 GSLSYMH
-1032 VAEVVSAAVAQG
+1032 VADVVSAAVAQG
-1044 ALGMLQAT
+1044 TLGMLQAT

-1082 ASSSYSCLF
+1082 ASSQYSCLF

-1124 NNQII
+1124 SNQII

-1170 MERRMAEMSGHH
+1170 MERRMAEMAG
-1182 QQGAG
+1182 QQQQQSNGAAGGAGAGAG
-1187 GTTGGTG
+1187 GGG
-1194 GGAGGNTS
+1194 GGAGGGGNGGNSSSS
-1202 QTQCMSGQGPA
+1202 QSQCLSGQGQA

-1221 VVVCEKMMSRAC
+1221 VVVCEKMMNRAC

-1243 KTFRGMTLLHLAAA
+1243 KTFRGMTLLHLAAG

-1262 LIQTLIKWRSKH
+1262 LIKTLIKWRTKH

-1300 CALGHMEAA
+1300 CALGHLEAA

-1314 WDRRALAIPDSLG
+1314 WDRRALTIPDSLG

-1343 DCLEQL
+1343 ECLEQL
-1349 QRDEQQQ
+1349 QREEQQQ
-1356 PPSALPPA
+1356 PPSTHMT
-1364 PRLAFSPAPDT
+1364 FSPNPDAPSS
-1375 PAPDSWMVAWG
+1375 DSWIVSWTNDSMVNP
-1386 SDTVAAAPGQKGGGA
+1386 SSHKSSPPIT
-1401 GATTNPSPD
+1401 ATTNTSSNITPD

-1425 CQRDLPLA
+1425 CQRDLPAA

-1439 PEFFQGRPDKAMS
+1439 PEVAQTRPNKAVS
-1452 VPLSLEQQQLHKL
+1452 VPLSLEHQQLHKL
-1465 SGSPKAAL
+1465 STSPNTLPSDTPSAEQNPAAEGTKTSGISQAKL
-1473 SDSLSP
+1473 SSFRTGGHKWSSREVYR
-1479 DKSLEE
+1479 KVS
-1485 AGGGSSGGLPHHK
+1485 GGVGGSSI
-1498 LGAFRGLGG
+1498 
-1507 AGGGGGG
+1507 
-1514 VGSKWGSREL
+1514 
-1524 YSAAAVT
+1524 
-1531 LGAVA
+1531 
-1536 VQPAALGRKGAGAG
+1536 
-1550 GGSSLG
+1550 G
-1556 KEKLASRLRQREP
+1556 KEKLATRLRQRGENI
-1569 LSVLM
+1569 SM
-1574 MSEREMVDTEL
+1574 MTMTDREMVDTEL
-1585 LSYRDDL
+1585 LTYKEDL
-1592 ENQDCLAHMDDLQVN
+1592 ENQDCLSHMEDLQAN

-1622 IKRENFVAVETT
+1622 IKRENFSAVESV
-1634 PLDSAGVSNTMSW
+1634 PLESSGLSSTMSW
-1647 LASYL
+1647 LATYL
-1652 GDVEHLPSVIHLR
+1652 GDVEQLPSIIHLR
-1665 SLYSEPLTPSS
+1665 SLYSEPLTP
-1676 NPSLSPAGSP
+1676 NPGLSPDGSP
-1686 LREGPF
+1686 QSDSPF
-1692 EKPSLPSPADWTDF
+1692 ERGALPSPANWTEF
-1706 LSASNSKVERDLAQL
+1706 LNASNSKMERELSQL
-1721 TLSDPEQRELY
+1721 TLTDLEQRELY
-1732 EAARLVQT
+1732 EAARLVQS
-1740 AFRKYKGRPLRE
+1740 AFRKYKERPLRE

-1767 YKQLTWIAL
+1767 YKQ
-1776 KYALYKKMTQ
+1776 YALYKKMTQ

-1798 HEQKKF
+1798 HVQKKF

-1817 YRSYKEF
+1817 YRSYREF
-1824 GRLRPHR
+1824 RQLRPHR
-1831 RAAAAALVQHKLS
+1831 RTATSALVQHKLRS
-1844 SLLTKKQD
+1844 SLLTKRQE
-1852 QAARKIMRFL
+1852 QAARKIMRYL
-1862 RRCRHRVKELRR
+1862 RRCRHRVRELRKA
-1874 DREHETLQKNPLTM
+1874 REHENIQKNPLTM